1 MTYEELLIKLG
12 KRSFFDLASVVQLT
26 DERRE
31 TIQVQIYRWCKKG
44 KLIPLRRGMYAF
56 PKPYISQTINP
67 AELANHLY
75 TPSYLSTYWALGY
88 YGLIPEKV
96 VTHTS
101 ITARVTRK
109 FKNAF
114 GVFTYQHIK
123 PSAFFGYR
131 PVQINSR
138 KVLLAEP
145 EKALLDLWHLETGK
159 WTTERLT
166 EMRFQNMELIK
177 DNRLQEYAER
187 FASPRIIDTANKW
200 VIQKEVENKGTV
212 QL

>member
-1 MTYEELLIKLG
+1 MKYEDLLIKLD
-12 KRSFFDLASVVQLT
+12 KHSFFDLATVVQLS

-31 TIQVQIYRWCKKG
+31 TIQVQLYRWCKKG
-44 KLIPLRRGMYAF
+44 KLIPLRRGMYAL

-75 TPSYLSTYWALGY
+75 CPSYLSTYWALGY

-101 ITARVTRK
+101 ITARATRK

-123 PSAFFGYR
+123 PSSFFGYC
-131 PVQINSR
+131 PLQINSH
-138 KVLLAEP
+138 KILLAEP

-159 WTTERLT
+159 WTKERLT
-166 EMRFQNMELIK
+166 EMRFQNMEMINN
-177 DNRLQEYAER
+177 DRLLKYAER
-187 FASPRIIDTANKW
+187 FASPRILDTANKW
-200 VIQKEVENKGTV
+200 GPLKEAENKGTV